1 MPTSIHPPRIR
12 RDAEVAGVHI
22 QYHLAGA
29 GDPVVLVHGLSGSSR
44 WWARNLAPLAER
56 YTVYLVDLPG
66 FGAMR
71 HLRRAFVLAR
81 AAHWLREW
89 MRTAGLARAHL
100 VGHSMGGLIAI
111 RLAAAYPEVVRRLVL
126 ATPAGIPTA
135 KTLLGEVVPLIRAI
149 GATTPAFL
157 PVLAY
162 DALRAGP
169 LTLLRASQALLRE
182 DVRDDLARIA
192 APTLLIWGSR
202 DTLVPPSLGSL
213 MCDQIPSARLVV
225 IPGAGH
231 VVMFD
236 RPDQF
241 NAELLTFLA
250 GESERR

>member
-1 MPTSIHPPRIR
+1 MSTSLRPPLIR
-12 RDAEVAGVHI
+12 RDAEVAGIHI

-29 GDPVVLVHGLSGSSR
+29 GAPVVLVHGLSGSSI
-44 WWARNLAPLAER
+44 WWTRNLAPLATH

-66 FGAMR
+66 FGALR
-71 HLRRAFVLAR
+71 HLRREFVLAR
-81 AAHWLREW
+81 AAHWLRAW
-89 MRTAGLARAHL
+89 MDAASLTRAHF

-126 ATPAGIPTA
+126 AAPAGIPTA
-135 KTLLGEVVPLIRAI
+135 KTLFGEVVPLVRAI

-182 DVRDDLARIA
+182 DVRDDLSHIA
-192 APTLLIWGSR
+192 APALLIWGSR
-202 DTLVPPSLGSL
+202 DTLVPPSLGPL
-213 MCDQIPSARLVV
+213 MRDQLPDARLVV

-250 GESERR
+250 DKSERR